1 MFYIS
6 PVVRFLLGLGAGLEI
21 TISPVYI
28 HETTMRDMRDICG
41 SFPQVG
47 HHIYLS
53 WPGLAKKKIYICR
66 MMEIPMCDILPQLR
80 LWLQW
85 RLSIFPLVCHHMHLY
100 LGYIAHHICSFVTSH
115 VLGASCAA
123 LGGPF
128 RRPVIAACV
137 LKRDISVFPQT
148 KATTHTDN

>member
-47 HHIYLS
+47 HIYLS
-53 WPGLAKKKIYICR
+53 YY
-66 MMEIPMCDILPQLR
+66 EIPISDILPQLR

-85 RLSIFPLVCHHMHLY
+85 RLSIFPLVCHHKYLY
-100 LGYIAHHICSFVTSH
+100 ICHVTCTWSLLFGIGGTISETSNSRMCTQERYICFPTDQSNNSH
-115 VLGASCAA
+115 
-123 LGGPF
+123 
-128 RRPVIAACV
+128 
-137 LKRDISVFPQT
+137 
-148 KATTHTDN
+148 

>member
-6 PVVRFLLGLGAGLEI
+6 HVVRFLLGLGAGLEI

-47 HHIYLS
+47 HIYLS
-53 WPGLAKKKIYICR
+53 YY
-66 MMEIPMCDILPQLR
+66 EIPISDILHQLR

-85 RLSIFPLVCHHMHLY
+85 RLSILPLVCHQMYLY
-100 LGYIAHHICSFVTSH
+100 LGCIAHHICSFVTSH
-115 VLGASCAA
+115 VLGASCAP

>member
-1 MFYIS
+1 MFYIYH
-6 PVVRFLLGLGAGLEI
+6 VVRFLLGLGAGLEI

-41 SFPQVG
+41 SFPQVC
-47 HHIYLS
+47 HIYLYK
-53 WPGLAKKKIYICR
+53 LVTYICPVID
-66 MMEIPMCDILPQLR
+66 IPICDTLHQLR

>member
-1 MFYIS
+1 MNHIFLVMFYIS

-47 HHIYLS
+47 
-53 WPGLAKKKIYICR
+53 R
-66 MMEIPMCDILPQLR
+66 VMEIPIRDILHQLR

-115 VLGASCAA
+115 VLEASCAA
-123 LGGPF
+123 LGDHFG
-128 RRPVIAACV
+128 
-137 LKRDISVFPQT
+137 DQ
-148 KATTHTDN
+148 